1 MIFGQSCGSIASMTE
16 EGVSHKKSGGFGAV
30 LLAVLLAVVIAGAG
44 GTYYFYSQYQEAKR
58 QLKEASS
65 TGQNQVQE
73 LVSEVGKLMEL
84 PTDET
89 PTLAT
94 IKNTENFAE
103 HPFLS
108 KGQADDKLLIYPQS
122 KMVIM
127 YRPSSKK
134 IVAVGTVTMQQ
145 TEPGASEE
153 PTPTPEPSPTP
164 EPASPSQGGPTPAP
178 EASPAE

>member
-1 MIFGQSCGSIASMTE
+1 MSDGES
-16 EGVSHKKSGGFGAV
+16 VSKRNGGFGAV

-58 QLKEASS
+58 QLKEVSS

-73 LVSEVGKLMEL
+73 MVGEVGKLMEL

-94 IKNTENFAE
+94 IKNTENFTE

-134 IVAVGTVTMQQ
+134 IVAVGTVNIQQ
-145 TEPGASEE
+145 TEEGASPTPETTPE
-153 PTPTPEPSPTP
+153 PTPTPE
-164 EPASPSQGGPTPAP
+164 ASPQ
-178 EASPAE
+178 E